1 MVASN
6 NRIFYACQVVGI
18 KPLAGAATT
27 YRIAKGVQS
36 VGITTNFNLEQA
48 FELGQVQIYE
58 NIEGTPD
65 VEVTM
70 EKVVDGYPLL
80 FHLASPAASSAGL
93 VGRSKERADLALGIW
108 SDGYDFVGEQG
119 SPNDDNPQVQV
130 NCSGMYLSSVSYSI
144 PVDGMTT
151 ESVTLV
157 GNHKT
162 WLTDSATNL
171 DPSSNN
177 FGSDTPYSSGQ
188 GGVQRRENVL
198 LSHCSFPS
206 DVHGVNGSGM
216 GNAYDSS
223 NKVPRV
229 HLQSMSVST
238 DFSRED
244 IQELGRKAPYY
255 RATTFPIEVST
266 ELEMIAT
273 SGDFIGAYEY
283 GDPALFD
290 DGSNATLSS
299 GNNTRE
305 AAVFI
310 TLENGTAFDLGVKNR
325 LSSVSYGGGDATGGN
340 VSITYSF
347 TNFNDLT
354 VLSSG
359 DPALVQNGGSM
370 NYSPHQSGQSRIGTA
385 GVFNK

>member
-1 MVASN
+1 
-6 NRIFYACQVVGI
+6 
-18 KPLAGAATT
+18 
-27 YRIAKGVQS
+27 
-36 VGITTNFNLEQA
+36 
-48 FELGQVQIYE
+48 
-58 NIEGTPD
+58 
-65 VEVTM
+65 M
-70 EKVVDGYPLL
+70 EKVIDGYPLL
-80 FHLASPAASSAGL
+80 FHLASSAATSPGL

-119 SPNDDNPQVQV
+119 TPNHDNPQVQV

-144 PVDGMTT
+144 PVDGMAT

-162 WLTDSATNL
+162 WLTDASTDLN
-171 DPSSNN
+171 PSSKG
-177 FGSDTPYSSGQ
+177 FGSDTPFSSGL

-198 LSHCSFPS
+198 LKYCSFPA
-206 DVHGVNGSGM
+206 DIHGVASSGM
-216 GNAYDSS
+216 GGAWDAS
-223 NKVPRV
+223 NKVPKV
-229 HLQSMSVST
+229 HLQSLSVST

-244 IQELGRKAPYY
+244 ILELGRKAPYY

-266 ELEMIAT
+266 ELEMIAV

-290 DGSNATLSS
+290 DGANATIAS

-305 AAVFI
+305 SAIFI
-310 TLENGTAFDLGVKNR
+310 TLENATAFDLGTKNR

-359 DPALVQNGGSM
+359 DPALAVLGGGGGM
-370 NYSPHQSGQSRIGTA
+370 NYSPHQSGQARIG
-385 GVFNK
+385 GRVFNK